1 MQGLIGLRNIH
12 IEERSARDI
21 NNQIDLVHRDLGYV
35 DGKVNLIEVRELL
48 KLDLKFYQLDDPG
61 LIDEVVHKLKIG
73 AKQIVARPQLLLEAV
88 RKFDLSAL
96 YLPDQKRIYIDHN
109 IPELKKRWCESHEI
123 SHSLIPWHEEYMHG
137 DDKST
142 LSPGCHEIIEAEANY
157 GGGRLL
163 FPHKVFSEA
172 RQSSKMSLSLVK
184 AIATNFGNTITSTL
198 WRCVEQSEEILFAT
212 IGGHPHHPKDDVKPI
227 EYLIGSKI
235 FTLQFANISEEEVWA
250 WILSYCRTSKGGP
263 LGQSQITI
271 VDKNNEQ
278 HIFLI
283 ESFSNGHNVLTLGR
297 WVSVCSVSINVSDFQ
312 MQ

>member
-1 MQGLIGLRNIH
+1 MKNIH

-21 NNQIDLVHRDLGYV
+21 NNQIDRVHQDLGYV
-35 DGKVNLIEVRELL
+35 DGKVNLLEVRELL

-61 LIDEVVHKLKIG
+61 LVDEVVHKLKMG

-96 YLPDQKRIYIDHN
+96 YLPDRKRIFIDNN

-123 SHSLIPWHEEYMHG
+123 SHSLIPWHTEYMHG

-142 LSPGCHEIIEAEANY
+142 LSPICHEIIEAEANY

-163 FPHKVFSEA
+163 FPHAVFSDA
-172 RQSSKMSLSLVK
+172 RQSGKMSLSLVK
-184 AIATNFGNTITSTL
+184 DIAASFGNTITSTL

-212 IGGHPHHPKDDVKPI
+212 IGGHPHHPKDDVRPI
-227 EYLIGSKI
+227 EYFIGSKI
-235 FTLQFANISEEEVWA
+235 FTQQFSNISEEEIWA
-250 WILSYCRTSKGGP
+250 WLPKYCRASKGGP
-263 LGQSQITI
+263 LGQTQIQLI
-271 VDKNNEQ
+271 DVNNEL
-278 HIFLI
+278 HVFLI

-297 WVSVCSVSINVSDFQ
+297 WMCIAPVLVDVAIF
-312 MQ
+312 